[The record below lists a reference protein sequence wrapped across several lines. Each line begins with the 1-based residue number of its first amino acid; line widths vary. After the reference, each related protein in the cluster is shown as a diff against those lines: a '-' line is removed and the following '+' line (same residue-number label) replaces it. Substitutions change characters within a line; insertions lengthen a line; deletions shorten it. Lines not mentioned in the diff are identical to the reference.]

1 MMIEPLSRQSEAL
14 FFRPIVEGYVNNPRF
29 LRRDWLA
36 AEVNERLQK
45 PDCRFVLLTAEPGAG
60 KSTFLAQLAYDHPQ
74 RPVYFIR
81 RDQRTPLTDGG
92 SQSFLLRLGY
102 QLAAA
107 HPELFTPEQVQISVQ
122 QRVGQLDESGEVVGA
137 EVDRIVASPFYQQI
151 VQIKQQVR
159 RSRGNV
165 AGLRV
170 GEWVVDPRLLPAND
184 LQNMALI
191 DPAWALLKE
200 QPDEQIIV
208 LVDALDEL
216 RSQAIDHSLLN
227 WLTHCPELPANIRFV
242 LTSRPPDEALAAFCD
257 KQRDYLQTLAIQ
269 TTDDRVLTE
278 LQVYARRLTASV
290 TVSSVL
296 GDAEQDA
303 DDFVDQVVQKADGNI
318 GYLDAVA
325 RGLDQASKSEDK
337 ETMQQL
343 VALQE
348 LPSDVEGLYAFFLRQ
363 IKTAVRRHGVEME
376 DPSSGEFYVIPVW
389 AAVYKRVL
397 GTLAVAFEPLSILEI
412 KELGRISADSVYV
425 TDTVDHLSQFLDQ
438 IAGRYR
444 FYHATLP
451 EFLTSR
457 ETLVNQDTSDFH
469 IDAVSWHQ
477 RIAKYFWQNYGDDW
491 LQCNLYG
498 LNHLARHM
506 QLSEERHRLPLLIS
520 KSWMDARYRGS
531 QFTYGGFLQDVDIAW
546 KTTTSQSEYQP
557 LNLIHLRTARQIVAQ
572 QLGHFSNVDLKTLVW
587 LGRLE
592 EALSHARMV
601 VERLRGSEREP
612 RYFLRTIV
620 RRSSGSSAGR
630 SQRQGSGVR
639 SAQDSKS
646 TCRTGRKERGS
657 PWRSRFRRSHRR
669 CAWSQ

>member
-1 MMIEPLSRQSEAL
+1 MMIEPLGRESETL

-36 AEVNERLQK
+36 AEVNERLQE

-92 SQSFLLRLGY
+92 SQSFFLRLGY

-257 KQRDYLQTLAIQ
+257 KQRDYL
-269 TTDDRVLTE
+269 
-278 LQVYARRLTASV
+278 
-290 TVSSVL
+290 
-296 GDAEQDA
+296 
-303 DDFVDQVVQKADGNI
+303 
-318 GYLDAVA
+318 
-325 RGLDQASKSEDK
+325 
-337 ETMQQL
+337 
-343 VALQE
+343 
-348 LPSDVEGLYAFFLRQ
+348 
-363 IKTAVRRHGVEME
+363 
-376 DPSSGEFYVIPVW
+376 
-389 AAVYKRVL
+389 
-397 GTLAVAFEPLSILEI
+397 
-412 KELGRISADSVYV
+412 
-425 TDTVDHLSQFLDQ
+425 
-438 IAGRYR
+438 
-444 FYHATLP
+444 
-451 EFLTSR
+451 
-457 ETLVNQDTSDFH
+457 
-469 IDAVSWHQ
+469 
-477 RIAKYFWQNYGDDW
+477 
-491 LQCNLYG
+491 
-498 LNHLARHM
+498 
-506 QLSEERHRLPLLIS
+506 
-520 KSWMDARYRGS
+520 
-531 QFTYGGFLQDVDIAW
+531 
-546 KTTTSQSEYQP
+546 
-557 LNLIHLRTARQIVAQ
+557 
-572 QLGHFSNVDLKTLVW
+572 
-587 LGRLE
+587 
-592 EALSHARMV
+592 
-601 VERLRGSEREP
+601 
-612 RYFLRTIV
+612 
-620 RRSSGSSAGR
+620 
-630 SQRQGSGVR
+630 
-639 SAQDSKS
+639 
-646 TCRTGRKERGS
+646 
-657 PWRSRFRRSHRR
+657 
-669 CAWSQ
+669 